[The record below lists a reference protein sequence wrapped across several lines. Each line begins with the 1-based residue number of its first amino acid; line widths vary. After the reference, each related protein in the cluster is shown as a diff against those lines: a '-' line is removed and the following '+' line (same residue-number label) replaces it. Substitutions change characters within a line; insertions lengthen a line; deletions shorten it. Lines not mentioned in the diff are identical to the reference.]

1 MEAPMVTDHRAGNA
15 PGFGEVCF
23 CTRCLRLPWRRLT
36 WWGLLSDLTPGL
48 LERRLRREG
57 LNPAVVE
64 LACLCLEAYRL
75 VCLPEVL
82 AVRYFSWPGPDL
94 EQLREMAVL
103 VSDRWG
109 EGVSEGMVMVQLGMI
124 VEVCYE
130 LAP

>member
-1 MEAPMVTDHRAGNA
+1 MVTDHGYVQ
-15 PGFGEVCF
+15 GFGEICS
-23 CTRCLRLPWRRLT
+23 CERCLRLPWRRVT
-36 WWGLLSDLTPGL
+36 WWGLLGDLTPSL

-57 LNPAVVE
+57 LKAEVVE

-82 AVRYFSWPGPDL
+82 AVQYFCWPGPES
-94 EQLREMAVL
+94 EQLREMAIV
-103 VSDRWG
+103 VSERWG
-109 EGVSEGMVMVQLGMI
+109 EAVSEGMVMVQLGMI